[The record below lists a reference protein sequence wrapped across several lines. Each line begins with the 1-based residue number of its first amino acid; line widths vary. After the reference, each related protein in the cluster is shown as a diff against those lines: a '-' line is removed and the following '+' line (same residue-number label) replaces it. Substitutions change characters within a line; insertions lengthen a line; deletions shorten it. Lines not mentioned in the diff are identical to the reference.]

1 MIGGGVGWQAFDDF
15 GEVVLGIEILRAA
28 VGEQGVAERLA
39 DVVGW
44 ALFFIFPKDEAV
56 EFLRVEQA
64 ATATKEAMGL
74 AVVGEVILVFVG
86 DDLGDKSGCQQGA
99 GTR

>member
-1 MIGGGVGWQAFDDF
+1 LIGGGVGWQAFDDF

-44 ALFFIFPKDEAV
+44 ALFFYSPRMKRWSSSALSR
-56 EFLRVEQA
+56 LRPRRR
-64 ATATKEAMGL
+64 KRW
-74 AVVGEVILVFVG
+74 
-86 DDLGDKSGCQQGA
+86 DW
-99 GTR
+99 R